1 MRKLLLLPVALLA
14 GAASQPLKVGLDQ
27 VPPGAKC
34 TESAV
39 LEAFVGQTASAQLG
53 AQMMAAAQARHL
65 RWVPAN
71 AAVGSKYDS
80 KRLTVRIDPQNRV
93 VSASCS

>member
-1 MRKLLLLPVALLA
+1 MRELALVPLALLCC
-14 GAASQPLKVGLDQ
+14 AASQPLRVGLDQ

-34 TESAV
+34 TESVV
-39 LEAFVGQTASAQLG
+39 LKAFVGQPVSAQLG

-71 AAVGSKYDS
+71 APVRSAYDS
-80 KRLTVRIDPQNRV
+80 KRLTVRIDGQNRV

>member
-1 MRKLLLLPVALLA
+1 MHKLALMPLALLSC
-14 GAASQPLKVGLDQ
+14 AASQPLRVGLDQ

-34 TESAV
+34 TESVV
-39 LEAFVGQTASAQLG
+39 LNAFVGQPVSAQLG

-65 RWVPAN
+65 RWVPASS
-71 AAVGSKYDS
+71 AVGTKYDS
-80 KRLTVRIDPQNRV
+80 KRLTVCIDSQNRV